1 MPKKEK
7 SRHIASKIGMP
18 KRKNEKKGCRRR
30 RKAGIEQARS
40 ACQKE
45 KIEEKECQDENKTCI
60 KQAPQACQ
68 KEKTKKK

>member
-1 MPKKEK
+1 MPEKEK
-7 SRHIASKIGMP
+7 SRHRASEIGMP

-45 KIEEKECQDENKTCI
+45 EIE
-60 KQAPQACQ
+60 
-68 KEKTKKK
+68 KKDAGEGAQPA

>member
-1 MPKKEK
+1 MPVKEK
-7 SRHIASKIGMP
+7 SRHIASMIGMP

-45 KIEEKECQDENKTCI
+45 KIEKKDAEEGEKPAYSKRDRH
-60 KQAPQACQ
+60 A
-68 KEKTKKK
+68 KKRK